1 MNWKEE
7 TLNMEMLLCKCKKGD
22 MPIANDFLKKPKD
35 MRMMIMKKSVVI
47 KFDLSNKKN
56 VF

>member
-35 MRMMIMKKSVVI
+35 MRMMIMKKYIVI